1 MEEINRQ
8 LKKGMIDI
16 LLLKLL
22 EQGPMY
28 GYQLITTLDKKSGG
42 VFASREGTLYPVL
55 YRLEDGGFI
64 KSFWEK
70 SSDKRAVPRKYY
82 EITDGGK
89 QKLFN
94 STEDLKRLFK
104 AIQLILGDDLL

>member
-8 LKKGMIDI
+8 LKKGIIDI

-22 EQGPMY
+22 EKGPMY
-28 GYQLITTLDKKSGG
+28 GYQLISTLDEKSSG
-42 VFASREGTLYPVL
+42 VFAAREGTLYPVL

-70 SSDKRAVPRKYY
+70 ELDKRAVPRKFY
-82 EITDGGK
+82 EITDEGRK
-89 QKLFN
+89 KLMEN
-94 STEDLKRLFK
+94 TVDLKRLFK
-104 AIQLILGDDLL
+104 GIQLILGDDFS